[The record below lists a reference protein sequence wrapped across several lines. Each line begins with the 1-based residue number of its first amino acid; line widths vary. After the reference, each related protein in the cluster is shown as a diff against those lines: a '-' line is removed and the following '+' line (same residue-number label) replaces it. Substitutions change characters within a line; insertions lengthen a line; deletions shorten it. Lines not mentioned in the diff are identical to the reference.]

1 MSKRHATARDFD
13 EVRFTARDG
22 LRLYARVYRARG
34 EGERGRPAVCL
45 AGLTRNSR
53 DFHVLASALAGDSRR
68 PRDVWTLDTR
78 GRGNSDHDPDWRN
91 YAVPIEM
98 LDVMDLLVMQELSD
112 VALIG
117 TSRGGLIAMVL
128 AAAQPS
134 AIGAAVLND
143 IGPVLETEGLLRIL
157 GYVGKMPV
165 PVSWEDAGRVVG
177 ELNRK
182 QFPDIGGE
190 EWIEIARQLFN
201 EKGGKPV
208 ASYDPNVSR
217 SMSVIEGPM
226 PALWPQFAA
235 LNRVPVMVLRGEN
248 SDLLSAATVAEMERR
263 HPACISHV
271 VPAEGHAPWL
281 RDTGSIAAIAE
292 FLRSSDA
299 SMRDHDATRPA
310 AAEGPVVA

>member
-1 MSKRHATARDFD
+1 MRATAAPLFD

-22 LRLYARVYRARG
+22 LRLYARVYRAQG
-34 EGERGRPAVCL
+34 EAAPGRPALCL

-53 DFHVLASALAGDSRR
+53 DFHVLASALASDSTR

-78 GRGNSDHDPDWRN
+78 GRGHSDHDPDWRN

-98 LDVMDLLVMQELSD
+98 LDVLDLMVMQELTD
-112 VALIG
+112 VALVG
-117 TSRGGLIAMVL
+117 TSRGGLIAMVM

-134 AIGAAVLND
+134 TIGAAVLVD

-165 PVSWEDAGRVVG
+165 PVSWADAGRVVG

-182 QFPDIGGE
+182 HFPNIGAD

-208 ASYDPNVSR
+208 ASYDPQVAR
-217 SMSVIEGPM
+217 SMSVLEGPM
-226 PALWPQFAA
+226 PELWPQFAA
-235 LNRVPVMVLRGEN
+235 LNRVPVMVVRGEN

-271 VPAEGHAPWL
+271 VPSQGHAPWL
-281 RDTGSIAAIAE
+281 RDNDSIAAIAE

-299 SMRDHDATRPA
+299 SMPDHGANRAP
-310 AAEGPVVA
+310 AAEGPIVA